1 MLEGSEGVLNL
12 QTFMTLLGG
21 LGIFLF
27 GIKFMGE
34 ALKNYAGDKM
44 RDLINKYTDTPV
56 KGVLV
61 GTFSTMLIQSSSGTT
76 ALTISLVRAGLMDLR
91 QAIGVI
97 MGANIGTT
105 ITAFLIGLKI
115 KDYALPIMFVG
126 AIIYMFAQG
135 NKINSLGQIF
145 FGFGSL
151 FFGLN
156 IMSNALEPIA
166 KLPVFAEYMVKL
178 SHHPIL
184 GLLTG
189 MVLTMIV
196 QSSSATIGILQ
207 TLYGQ
212 KAISFVG
219 AIPVLLG
226 DNIGTTITAVLSA
239 IGGATAAKRAA
250 TAHVIFNIFGAVV
263 FAIILFLFQAIIPY
277 EYLVTN
283 ILHLN
288 AEMQLA
294 FTHGLFNITV
304 TLMLLPFVSIL
315 EKIVKKV
322 IPSKKG
328 ERENK
333 FDEKLL
339 SEELIYQSPALAS
352 EQAGKTLLALANLS
366 VEVIEETYKFI
377 KTKNSEHAKA
387 VFSMETAVNS
397 IDKKLHNYCIK
408 LSGAGLSGDDTKRL
422 NVIMYSLRDY
432 ERISD
437 LAQNTVLKFQSLF
450 SNKEK
455 ISDEA
460 MREVEKMLEVCISAT
475 EDTIKMFV
483 EKDLIYGGSVMEK
496 EKYLDKL
503 ERKAIKSHMTRTKEG
518 KCAGTVAMMYVDILS
533 DLERI
538 GDHAV
543 NIVEHYTYKDL
554 ILTQEEENLDL
565 SKFIIETKLED

>member
-1 MLEGSEGVLNL
+1 MLDGNEGAISP
-12 QTFMTLLGG
+12 QTLMMLLGG

-145 FGFGSL
+145 FGFGAL
-151 FFGLN
+151 FFGLD
-156 IMSNALEPIA
+156 IMSKALEPLA
-166 KLPVFAEYMVKL
+166 HLPVFAEYMVKL
-178 SHHPIL
+178 SHNPIL
-184 GLLTG
+184 GILTG
-189 MVLTMIV
+189 TALTMVV

-207 TLYGQ
+207 TLYAQ
-212 KAISFVG
+212 HTISFVG

-239 IGGATAAKRAA
+239 LGGATAAKRAA
-250 TAHVIFNIFGAVV
+250 TAHVIFNIFGAIVFGVV
-263 FAIILFLFQAIIPY
+263 LFLFQAIIPY
-277 EYLVTN
+277 EYLVTTL
-283 ILHLN
+283 LHLN
-288 AEMQLA
+288 PEMQLA
-294 FTHGLFNITV
+294 FTHGLFNFSV
-304 TLMLLPFVSIL
+304 TLMLLPFVSLL
-315 EKIVKKV
+315 EKTVKKI

-328 ERENK
+328 DREAK
-333 FDEKLL
+333 FNEKLL
-339 SEELIYQSPALAS
+339 NEELIVQSPVLAT
-352 EQAGKTLLALANLS
+352 EQASKTLLALANLV
-366 VEVIEETYKFI
+366 VEMLEETNTYI
-377 KTKNSEHAKA
+377 KTKNQESAKA
-387 VFSMETAVNS
+387 VFSLETAVNS
-397 IDKKLHNYCIK
+397 IDKKLHNFCIK
-408 LSGAGLSGDDTKRL
+408 LSGAVLSSEDTKKL

-432 ERISD
+432 ERIAD
-437 LAQNTVLKFQSLF
+437 LAQNTVIKMQ
-450 SNKEK
+450 NIYATKEK
-455 ISDEA
+455 ITNEA
-460 MREVEKMLEVCISAT
+460 VGEMAKMLEVCYLAVK
-475 EDTIKMFV
+475 DTINMFLQR
-483 EKDLIYGGSVMEK
+483 DLKFGASVNEK
-496 EKYLDKL
+496 EEYIDKL
-503 ERKAIKSHMTRTKEG
+503 ERKAIKNHMNRTREG
-518 KCAGTVAMMYVDILS
+518 KCVGSAAVIYVDIIS
-533 DLERI
+533 DIERI

-554 ILTQEEENLDL
+554 VLTPEEEDLDL
-565 SKFIIETKLED
+565 SKFIIE

>member
-1 MLEGSEGVLNL
+1 MLEGSEGVLSL

-44 RDLINKYTDTPV
+44 RDLINKYTDTPL
-56 KGVLV
+56 KGVAV
-61 GTFSTMLIQSSSGTT
+61 GTVSTMLIQSSSGTT

-184 GLLTG
+184 GLFTG
-189 MVLTMIV
+189 TLLTMIV

-263 FAIILFLFQAIIPY
+263 FMTVLFLLQAIIPY
-277 EYLVTN
+277 EYLVTSV
-283 ILHLN
+283 LHLN
-288 AEMQLA
+288 PEMQLA
-294 FTHGLFNITV
+294 FTHGLFNFTV
-304 TLMLLPFVSIL
+304 TLMLLPFVSTL
-315 EKIVKKV
+315 EKTVKKI

-328 ERENK
+328 EKENK

-339 SEELIYQSPALAS
+339 SEELIHQSPALAT
-352 EQAGKTLLALANLS
+352 EQAAKTLLALANLT
-366 VEVIEETYKFI
+366 VEVIEETHKYV
-377 KTKNSEHAKA
+377 KTRNVEHAKS
-387 VFSMETAVNS
+387 VFSIETAVNS

-408 LSGAGLSGDDTKRL
+408 LSGAALSADDTKRL

-432 ERISD
+432 ERIAD
-437 LAQNTVLKFQSLF
+437 LAQNTVLKFQNLF
-450 SNKEK
+450 VNKEK

-460 MREVEKMLEVCISAT
+460 MIEIEKMLEVCTSAT
-475 EDTIKMFV
+475 EDTIKMFI
-483 EKDLIYGGSVMEK
+483 EKDLTHGGSVMEK

-503 ERKAIKSHMTRTKEG
+503 ERKAIKNHMARTKEG
-518 KCAGTVAMMYVDILS
+518 KCTGTMAVMYVDILS

-565 SKFIIETKLED
+565 SKFITESD

>member
-1 MLEGSEGVLNL
+1 
-12 QTFMTLLGG
+12 
-21 LGIFLF
+21 
-27 GIKFMGE
+27 MGE

-44 RDLINKYTDTPV
+44 RDLINKYTDTPL
-56 KGVLV
+56 KGVAV
-61 GTFSTMLIQSSSGTT
+61 GTVSTMLIQSSSGTT

-166 KLPVFAEYMVKL
+166 KLPIFAEYMVKL

-184 GLLTG
+184 GLFTG
-189 MVLTMIV
+189 TLLTMIV

-263 FAIILFLFQAIIPY
+263 FMTVLFLLQAIIPY
-277 EYLVTN
+277 EYLVTSV
-283 ILHLN
+283 LHLN
-288 AEMQLA
+288 PEMQLA
-294 FTHGLFNITV
+294 FTHGLFNFTV
-304 TLMLLPFVSIL
+304 TLMLLPFVSTL
-315 EKIVKKV
+315 EKTVKKI

-328 ERENK
+328 EKENK

-339 SEELIYQSPALAS
+339 SEELIHQSPALAT
-352 EQAGKTLLALANLS
+352 EQAAKTLLALANLT
-366 VEVIEETYKFI
+366 VEVIEETHKYV
-377 KTKNSEHAKA
+377 KTRNVEHAKS
-387 VFSMETAVNS
+387 VFSIETAVNS

-408 LSGAGLSGDDTKRL
+408 LSGAALSADDTKRL

-432 ERISD
+432 ERIAD
-437 LAQNTVLKFQSLF
+437 LAQNTVLKFQNLF
-450 SNKEK
+450 VNKEK

-460 MREVEKMLEVCISAT
+460 MIEIEKMLEVCTSAT
-475 EDTIKMFV
+475 EDTIKMFI
-483 EKDLIYGGSVMEK
+483 EKDLTHGGSVMEK

-503 ERKAIKSHMTRTKEG
+503 ERKAIKNHMARTKEG
-518 KCAGTVAMMYVDILS
+518 KCTGTMAVMYVDILS

-565 SKFIIETKLED
+565 SKFITESD

>member
-1 MLEGSEGVLNL
+1 MLNGNEGALSG
-12 QTFMTLLGG
+12 QTLMMLLGG

-145 FGFGSL
+145 FGFGAL
-151 FFGLN
+151 FFGLD
-156 IMSNALEPIA
+156 IMSKALEPIA
-166 KLPVFAEYMVKL
+166 QLPIFAEYMVKL

-189 MVLTMIV
+189 TVLTMVV

-207 TLYGQ
+207 TLYAQ
-212 KAISFVG
+212 KAITFAG

-226 DNIGTTITAVLSA
+226 DNVGTTITAVLSA
-239 IGGATAAKRAA
+239 IGGSTAAKRAA
-250 TAHVIFNIFGAVV
+250 TAHVIFNILGAVV
-263 FAIILFLFQAIIPY
+263 FSIILYGLHLIIPY
-277 EYLVTN
+277 EYLVTG
-283 ILHLN
+283 LLQLN
-288 AEMQLA
+288 PEMQLA
-294 FTHGLFNITV
+294 FTHGIFNFSV
-304 TLMLLPFVSIL
+304 TLMLLPLVSVL
-315 EKIVKKV
+315 EKVVKKV

-328 ERENK
+328 DRENK
-333 FDEKLL
+333 FNEKLL
-339 SEELIYQSPALAS
+339 SEELIVQSPVLAT
-352 EQAGKTLLALANLS
+352 EQASKTLITLAGLVL
-366 VEVIEETYKFI
+366 EMIEEAETYV
-377 KTKNSEHAKA
+377 KTRNTDHLNA
-387 VFSMETAVNS
+387 VISLETAVNS
-397 IDKKLHNYCIK
+397 IDKKLHNFCIK
-408 LSGAGLSGDDTKRL
+408 LSGTVLSSEDTKKL

-432 ERISD
+432 ERIAD
-437 LAQNTVLKFQSLF
+437 LSQNTVLKLQSIF
-450 SNKEK
+450 STKEK
-455 ISDEA
+455 ITEDAIGEII
-460 MREVEKMLEVCISAT
+460 KMMEVCYLAVN
-475 EDTIKMFV
+475 DTISMFTERNLGFGALV
-483 EKDLIYGGSVMEK
+483 NEK
-496 EKYLDKL
+496 EEYIDKL
-503 ERKAIKSHMTRTKEG
+503 ERKAIKNHMSRTKEG
-518 KCAGTVAMMYVDILS
+518 RCKGSAAVVYVDILS
-533 DLERI
+533 DIERI

-554 ILTQEEENLDL
+554 VLTPEEENLDL
-565 SKFIIETKLED
+565 SKFIIEK

>member
-1 MLEGSEGVLNL
+1 MLEGSEGVLSL

-44 RDLINKYTDTPV
+44 RDLINKYTDTPL
-56 KGVLV
+56 KGVAV
-61 GTFSTMLIQSSSGTT
+61 GTVSTMLIQSSSGTT

-166 KLPVFAEYMVKL
+166 KLPIFAEYMVKL

-184 GLLTG
+184 GLFTG
-189 MVLTMIV
+189 TLLTMIV

-263 FAIILFLFQAIIPY
+263 FMTVLFLLQAIIPY
-277 EYLVTN
+277 EYLVTSV
-283 ILHLN
+283 LHLN
-288 AEMQLA
+288 PEMQLA
-294 FTHGLFNITV
+294 FTHGLFNFTV
-304 TLMLLPFVSIL
+304 TLMLLPFVSTL
-315 EKIVKKV
+315 EKTVKKI

-328 ERENK
+328 EKENK

-339 SEELIYQSPALAS
+339 SEELIHQSPALAT
-352 EQAGKTLLALANLS
+352 EQAAKTLLALANLT
-366 VEVIEETYKFI
+366 VEVIEETHKYV
-377 KTKNSEHAKA
+377 KTRNVEHAKS
-387 VFSMETAVNS
+387 VFSIETAVNS

-408 LSGAGLSGDDTKRL
+408 LSGAALSADDTKRL

-432 ERISD
+432 ERIAD
-437 LAQNTVLKFQSLF
+437 LAQNTVLKFQNLF
-450 SNKEK
+450 VNKEK

-460 MREVEKMLEVCISAT
+460 MIEIEKMLEVCTSAT
-475 EDTIKMFV
+475 EDAIKMFI
-483 EKDLIYGGSVMEK
+483 EKDLTHGGSVMEK

-503 ERKAIKSHMTRTKEG
+503 ERKAIKNHMARTKEG
-518 KCAGTVAMMYVDILS
+518 KCTGTMAVMYVDILS

-565 SKFIIETKLED
+565 SKFITESD

>member
-1 MLEGSEGVLNL
+1 MLETSEGVLSL

-44 RDLINKYTDTPV
+44 RDLINKYTDTPL
-56 KGVLV
+56 KGVAV
-61 GTFSTMLIQSSSGTT
+61 GTVSTMLIQSSSGTT

-189 MVLTMIV
+189 TLLTMIV

-263 FAIILFLFQAIIPY
+263 FMIVLFLLRGIIPY
-277 EYLVTN
+277 EYVVTSV
-283 ILHLN
+283 LHLN
-288 AEMQLA
+288 PEMQLA
-294 FTHGLFNITV
+294 FTHGLFNFTV
-304 TLMLLPFVSIL
+304 TLMLLPFVSTL
-315 EKIVKKV
+315 EKTVKKI

-328 ERENK
+328 EKENK

-339 SEELIYQSPALAS
+339 SEELIHQSPALAT
-352 EQAGKTLLALANLS
+352 EQAAKTLLALANLT
-366 VEVIEETYKFI
+366 VEVIEETHKYV
-377 KTKNSEHAKA
+377 KTRNLEHAKS
-387 VFSMETAVNS
+387 VFSIETAVNS

-408 LSGAGLSGDDTKRL
+408 LSGAALSPDDTKRL

-432 ERISD
+432 ERIAD
-437 LAQNTVLKFQSLF
+437 LAQNTVLKFQNLF
-450 SNKEK
+450 VNKEK
-455 ISDEA
+455 ISNEA
-460 MREVEKMLEVCISAT
+460 MIEIEKMLQVCTSAT
-475 EDTIKMFV
+475 EDTIKMFI
-483 EKDLIYGGSVMEK
+483 EKDLTHGGSVMEK

-503 ERKAIKSHMTRTKEG
+503 ERKAIKNHMARTKEG
-518 KCAGTVAMMYVDILS
+518 KCTGTMAVMYVDILS

-565 SKFIIETKLED
+565 SKFIIETDVEN

>member
-1 MLEGSEGVLNL
+1 MLNGNEGAVSA
-12 QTFMTLLGG
+12 QTLMMLLGG

-34 ALKNYAGDKM
+34 ALKNYAGDQM

-135 NKINSLGQIF
+135 KKFNSLGQIF
-145 FGFGSL
+145 FGFGAL
-151 FFGLN
+151 FFGLD
-156 IMSNALEPIA
+156 IMGKALDPLAELPI
-166 KLPVFAEYMVKL
+166 FAEYMVKL
-178 SHHPIL
+178 SHNPIL

-189 MVLTMIV
+189 TGITMIV

-207 TLYGQ
+207 TLYAQ
-212 KAISFVG
+212 HAITFVG

-239 IGGATAAKRAA
+239 IGGATAARRAA
-250 TAHVIFNIFGAVV
+250 TAHVIFNVFGAVV
-263 FAIILFLFQAIIPY
+263 FSIILYLFRGIIPY
-277 EYLVTN
+277 EYLVTT
-283 ILHLN
+283 ILGLN
-288 AEMQLA
+288 PEMQLA
-294 FTHGLFNITV
+294 FTHGLFNFSV
-304 TLMLLPFVSIL
+304 TLMLLPLVSLL
-315 EKIVKKV
+315 ERTVKKI

-328 ERENK
+328 ERETK

-339 SEELIYQSPALAS
+339 SEELITQSPVLAI
-352 EQAGKTLLALANLS
+352 EQAAKTLITLANL
-366 VEVIEETYKFI
+366 VLEMIEETEEYV
-377 KTKNSEHAKA
+377 KTRNSEHQKS
-387 VFSMETAVNS
+387 VVSLETAVNS
-397 IDKKLHNYCIK
+397 IDKKLHNFCIK
-408 LSGAGLSGDDTKRL
+408 LSGTALAEDDTKKL

-432 ERISD
+432 ERIAD
-437 LAQNTVLKFQSLF
+437 LSQNTVIKMQNIF
-450 SNKEK
+450 STKEK
-455 ISDEA
+455 ITEEA
-460 MREVEKMLEVCISAT
+460 IAEIIKMLEVCYLAVQ
-475 EDTIKMFV
+475 DTINMFI
-483 EKDLIYGGSVMEK
+483 ERDLKYGALVNEK
-496 EKYLDKL
+496 EEYIDKL
-503 ERKAIKSHMTRTKEG
+503 ERKAIKNHMTRTREG
-518 KCAGTVAMMYVDILS
+518 KCKGSAAVVYVDILS
-533 DLERI
+533 DMERI

-543 NIVEHYTYKDL
+543 NIVEHYTHKDL
-554 ILTQEEENLDL
+554 ILTPEEENLDL
-565 SKFIIETKLED
+565 SKFIIEK

>member
-1 MLEGSEGVLNL
+1 MLDGNEGAISP
-12 QTFMTLLGG
+12 QTLMMLLGG

-44 RDLINKYTDTPV
+44 RDLINKYTDTPL
-56 KGVLV
+56 KGVAV
-61 GTFSTMLIQSSSGTT
+61 GTVSTMLIQSSSGTT

-166 KLPVFAEYMVKL
+166 KLPIFAEYMVKL

-184 GLLTG
+184 GLFTG
-189 MVLTMIV
+189 TLLTMIV

-263 FAIILFLFQAIIPY
+263 FMTVLFLLQAIIPY
-277 EYLVTN
+277 EYLVTSV
-283 ILHLN
+283 LHLN
-288 AEMQLA
+288 PEMQLA
-294 FTHGLFNITV
+294 FTHGLFNFTV
-304 TLMLLPFVSIL
+304 TLMLLPFVSTL
-315 EKIVKKV
+315 EKTVKKI

-328 ERENK
+328 EKENK

-339 SEELIYQSPALAS
+339 SEELIHQSPALAT
-352 EQAGKTLLALANLS
+352 EQAAKTLLALANLT
-366 VEVIEETYKFI
+366 VEVIEETHKYV
-377 KTKNSEHAKA
+377 KTRNVEHAKS
-387 VFSMETAVNS
+387 VFSIETAVNS

-408 LSGAGLSGDDTKRL
+408 LSGAALSADDTKRL

-432 ERISD
+432 ERIAD
-437 LAQNTVLKFQSLF
+437 LAQNTVLKFQNLF
-450 SNKEK
+450 VNKEK

-460 MREVEKMLEVCISAT
+460 MIEIEKMLEVCTSAT
-475 EDTIKMFV
+475 EDTIKMFI
-483 EKDLIYGGSVMEK
+483 EKDLTHGGSVMEK

-503 ERKAIKSHMTRTKEG
+503 ERKAIKNHMARTKEG
-518 KCAGTVAMMYVDILS
+518 KCTGTMAVMYVDILS

-565 SKFIIETKLED
+565 SKFITESD

>member
-12 QTFMTLLGG
+12 ETFMTLLGG

-189 MVLTMIV
+189 TLLTMIV

-263 FAIILFLFQAIIPY
+263 FTIILFLFQAIIPY

-315 EKIVKKV
+315 EKIVKRV

-328 ERENK
+328 EKENK
-333 FDEKLL
+333 FDEKEDMMIVSSDSTFPKYADFKG
-339 SEELIYQSPALAS
+339 SETAFCNKRVICFDERHLDFH
-352 EQAGKTLLALANLS
+352 K
-366 VEVIEETYKFI
+366 EVFKADYFDVIHKINTIEE
-377 KTKNSEHAKA
+377 
-387 VFSMETAVNS
+387 ET
-397 IDKKLHNYCIK
+397 D
-408 LSGAGLSGDDTKRL
+408 
-422 NVIMYSLRDY
+422 
-432 ERISD
+432 
-437 LAQNTVLKFQSLF
+437 
-450 SNKEK
+450 
-455 ISDEA
+455 
-460 MREVEKMLEVCISAT
+460 
-475 EDTIKMFV
+475 
-483 EKDLIYGGSVMEK
+483 
-496 EKYLDKL
+496 
-503 ERKAIKSHMTRTKEG
+503 
-518 KCAGTVAMMYVDILS
+518 
-533 DLERI
+533 
-538 GDHAV
+538 
-543 NIVEHYTYKDL
+543 
-554 ILTQEEENLDL
+554 EEEY
-565 SKFIIETKLED
+565 ELEI

>member
-1 MLEGSEGVLNL
+1 MLEGSEGVLSL

-44 RDLINKYTDTPV
+44 RDLINKYTDTPL
-56 KGVLV
+56 KGVAV
-61 GTFSTMLIQSSSGTT
+61 GTVSTMLIQSSSGTT

-126 AIIYMFAQG
+126 AIIYMCAQG

-166 KLPVFAEYMVKL
+166 KLPIFAEYMVKL

-184 GLLTG
+184 GLFTG
-189 MVLTMIV
+189 TLLTMIV

-263 FAIILFLFQAIIPY
+263 FMTVLFLLQAIIPY
-277 EYLVTN
+277 EYLVTSV
-283 ILHLN
+283 LHLN
-288 AEMQLA
+288 PEMQLA
-294 FTHGLFNITV
+294 FTHGLFNFTV
-304 TLMLLPFVSIL
+304 TLMLLPFVSTL
-315 EKIVKKV
+315 EKTVKKI

-328 ERENK
+328 EKENK

-339 SEELIYQSPALAS
+339 SEELIHQSPALAT
-352 EQAGKTLLALANLS
+352 EQAAKTLLALANLT
-366 VEVIEETYKFI
+366 VEVIEETHKYV
-377 KTKNSEHAKA
+377 KTRNVEHAKS
-387 VFSMETAVNS
+387 VFSIETAVNS

-408 LSGAGLSGDDTKRL
+408 LSGAALSADDTKRL

-432 ERISD
+432 ERIAD
-437 LAQNTVLKFQSLF
+437 LAQNTVLKFQNLF
-450 SNKEK
+450 VNKEK

-460 MREVEKMLEVCISAT
+460 MIEIEKMLEVCTSAT
-475 EDTIKMFV
+475 EDTIKMFI
-483 EKDLIYGGSVMEK
+483 EKDLTHGGSVMEK

-503 ERKAIKSHMTRTKEG
+503 ERKAIKNHMARTKEG
-518 KCAGTVAMMYVDILS
+518 KCTGTMAVMYVDILS

-565 SKFIIETKLED
+565 SKFITESD

>member
-1 MLEGSEGVLNL
+1 MLEGSEGVLSV

-44 RDLINKYTDTPV
+44 RDLINKYTDTPL
-56 KGVLV
+56 KGVAV
-61 GTFSTMLIQSSSGTT
+61 GTVSTMLIQSSSGTT

-178 SHHPIL
+178 SHHPVL

-189 MVLTMIV
+189 TLLTMIV

-263 FAIILFLFQAIIPY
+263 FMTVLFLLQAIIPY
-277 EYLVTN
+277 EYVVTSV
-283 ILHLN
+283 LHLN
-288 AEMQLA
+288 PEMQLA
-294 FTHGLFNITV
+294 FTHGLFNFTV
-304 TLMLLPFVSIL
+304 TLMLLPFVSTL
-315 EKIVKKV
+315 EKTVKKI

-328 ERENK
+328 EKENK

-339 SEELIYQSPALAS
+339 SEELIHQSPALAT
-352 EQAGKTLLALANLS
+352 EQAAKTLLALANLT
-366 VEVIEETYKFI
+366 VEVIEEAHKYV
-377 KTKNSEHAKA
+377 KTRNLEYAKS
-387 VFSMETAVNS
+387 VFSIETAVNS

-408 LSGAGLSGDDTKRL
+408 LSGAALSADDTKRL

-432 ERISD
+432 ERIAD
-437 LAQNTVLKFQSLF
+437 LAQNTVLKFQNLF
-450 SNKEK
+450 VNKEK
-455 ISDEA
+455 ISNEA
-460 MREVEKMLEVCISAT
+460 MIEIEKMLEVCTSAT
-475 EDTIKMFV
+475 EDTIKMFI
-483 EKDLIYGGSVMEK
+483 EKDLTHGGSVMEK

-503 ERKAIKSHMTRTKEG
+503 ERKAIKNHMARTKEG
-518 KCAGTVAMMYVDILS
+518 KCTGTMAVMYVDILS

-565 SKFIIETKLED
+565 SKFITEKN

>member
-1 MLEGSEGVLNL
+1 MLEGSEGVLSL

-44 RDLINKYTDTPV
+44 RDLINKYTDTPL
-56 KGVLV
+56 KGVAV
-61 GTFSTMLIQSSSGTT
+61 GTVSTMLIQSSSGTT

-178 SHHPIL
+178 SHHPVL

-189 MVLTMIV
+189 TLLTMIV

-263 FAIILFLFQAIIPY
+263 FMTVLFLLQAIIPY
-277 EYLVTN
+277 EYLVTSV
-283 ILHLN
+283 LHLN
-288 AEMQLA
+288 PEMQLA
-294 FTHGLFNITV
+294 FTHGLFNFTV
-304 TLMLLPFVSIL
+304 TLMLLPFVSTL
-315 EKIVKKV
+315 EKTVKKI

-328 ERENK
+328 EKENK

-339 SEELIYQSPALAS
+339 SEELIHQSPALAT
-352 EQAGKTLLALANLS
+352 EQAAKTLLALANLT
-366 VEVIEETYKFI
+366 VEVIEETHKYV
-377 KTKNSEHAKA
+377 KTRNVEHAKS
-387 VFSMETAVNS
+387 VFSIETAVNS

-408 LSGAGLSGDDTKRL
+408 LSGAALSADDTKRL

-432 ERISD
+432 ERIAD
-437 LAQNTVLKFQSLF
+437 LAQNTVLKFQNLF
-450 SNKEK
+450 VNKEK

-460 MREVEKMLEVCISAT
+460 MIEIEKMLEVCTSAT
-475 EDTIKMFV
+475 EDTIKMFI
-483 EKDLIYGGSVMEK
+483 EKDLTHGGSVMEK

-503 ERKAIKSHMTRTKEG
+503 ERKAIKNHMARTKEG
-518 KCAGTVAMMYVDILS
+518 KCTGTMAVMYVDILS

-565 SKFIIETKLED
+565 SKFITESD

>member
-1 MLEGSEGVLNL
+1 MLEGSEGVLSL

-44 RDLINKYTDTPV
+44 RDLINKYTDTPL
-56 KGVLV
+56 KGVAV
-61 GTFSTMLIQSSSGTT
+61 GTVSTMLIQSSSGTT

-166 KLPVFAEYMVKL
+166 KLPIFAEYMVKL

-184 GLLTG
+184 GLFTG
-189 MVLTMIV
+189 TLLTMIV
-196 QSSSATIGILQ
+196 QSSAATIGILQ

-263 FAIILFLFQAIIPY
+263 FMTVLFLLQAIIPY
-277 EYLVTN
+277 EYLVTSV
-283 ILHLN
+283 LHLN
-288 AEMQLA
+288 PEMQLA
-294 FTHGLFNITV
+294 FTHGLFNFTV
-304 TLMLLPFVSIL
+304 TLMLLPFVSTL
-315 EKIVKKV
+315 EKTVKKI

-328 ERENK
+328 EKENK

-339 SEELIYQSPALAS
+339 SEELIHQSPALAT
-352 EQAGKTLLALANLS
+352 EQAAKTLLALANLT
-366 VEVIEETYKFI
+366 VEVIEETHKYV
-377 KTKNSEHAKA
+377 KTRNVEHAKS
-387 VFSMETAVNS
+387 VFSIETAVNS

-408 LSGAGLSGDDTKRL
+408 LSGAALSADDTKRL

-432 ERISD
+432 ERIAD
-437 LAQNTVLKFQSLF
+437 LAQNTVLKFQNLF
-450 SNKEK
+450 VNKEK

-460 MREVEKMLEVCISAT
+460 MIEIEKMLEVCTSAT
-475 EDTIKMFV
+475 EDTIKMFI
-483 EKDLIYGGSVMEK
+483 EKDLTHGGSVMEK

-503 ERKAIKSHMTRTKEG
+503 ERKAIKNHMARTKEG
-518 KCAGTVAMMYVDILS
+518 KCTGTMAVMYVDILS

-565 SKFIIETKLED
+565 SKFITESD

>member
-1 MLEGSEGVLNL
+1 MLEGSEGVLSL

-44 RDLINKYTDTPV
+44 RDLINKYTDTPL
-56 KGVLV
+56 KGVAV
-61 GTFSTMLIQSSSGTT
+61 GTVSTMLIQSSSGTT

-166 KLPVFAEYMVKL
+166 KLPIFAEYMVKL

-184 GLLTG
+184 GLFTG
-189 MVLTMIV
+189 TLLTMIV

-263 FAIILFLFQAIIPY
+263 FMTVLFLLQAIIPY
-277 EYLVTN
+277 EYLVTSV
-283 ILHLN
+283 LHLN
-288 AEMQLA
+288 PEMQLA
-294 FTHGLFNITV
+294 FTHGLFNFTV
-304 TLMLLPFVSIL
+304 TLMLLPFVSTL
-315 EKIVKKV
+315 EKTVKKI

-328 ERENK
+328 EKENK

-339 SEELIYQSPALAS
+339 SEELIHQSPALAT
-352 EQAGKTLLALANLS
+352 EQAAKTLLALANLT
-366 VEVIEETYKFI
+366 VEVIEETHKYV
-377 KTKNSEHAKA
+377 KTRNVEHAKS
-387 VFSMETAVNS
+387 VFSIETAVNS

-408 LSGAGLSGDDTKRL
+408 LSGAALSADDTKRL

-432 ERISD
+432 ERIAD
-437 LAQNTVLKFQSLF
+437 LAQNTVLKFQNLF
-450 SNKEK
+450 VNKEK

-460 MREVEKMLEVCISAT
+460 MIEIEKMLEVCTSAT
-475 EDTIKMFV
+475 EDTIKMFI
-483 EKDLIYGGSVMEK
+483 EKDLTHGGSVMEK

-503 ERKAIKSHMTRTKEG
+503 ERKAIKNHMARTKEG
-518 KCAGTVAMMYVDILS
+518 KCTGTMAVMYVDILS

-565 SKFIIETKLED
+565 SKFITESD